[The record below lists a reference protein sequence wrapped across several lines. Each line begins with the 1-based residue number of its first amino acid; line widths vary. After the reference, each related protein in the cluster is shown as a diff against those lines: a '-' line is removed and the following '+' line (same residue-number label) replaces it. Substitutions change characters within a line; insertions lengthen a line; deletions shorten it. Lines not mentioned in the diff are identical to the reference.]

1 MIIRKF
7 QIKMVVLS
15 KNKIIECLNNSNDD
29 VVRKLRLFAIASYYN
44 YTDIFENRN
53 DILPSVHALAFAL
66 RNKNTIVE
74 EILSKIAYS
83 LGYFYSWSGDQLLY
97 NISNMITAPL
107 LTDGRPYNDVLL
119 LIQAEENKFR

>member
-1 MIIRKF
+1 
-7 QIKMVVLS
+7 MVALS
-15 KNKIIECLNNSNDD
+15 KDKLIECLNNSNDD
-29 VVRKLRLFAIASYYN
+29 IVRKLRLFAIASYYN

-66 RNKNTIVE
+66 RNKNTTVE
-74 EILSKIAYS
+74 ENISKIAYS
-83 LGYFYSWSGDQLLY
+83 LGYFYSWSGDKLLY

-119 LIQAEENKFR
+119 LIQAEENKIT